1 MFKRIEKEVRF
12 YVRKSKTGK
21 SHPYRR
27 IRSYAVFQCDECHQ
41 EFKREKGKVDSK
53 RLDDFY
59 VHVCPSCD
67 PKRFAQRKGVE
78 QRKKLNIKVDSGIT
92 IDEL

>member
-21 SHPYRR
+21 PHPYKR
-27 IRSYAVFQCDECHQ
+27 IRSYAVFECDECHE
-41 EFKREKGKVDSK
+41 EFQREKGKVDHK
-53 RLDDFY
+53 RLDDYY
-59 VHVCPSCD
+59 VHVCPNCD

-78 QRKKLNIKVDSGIT
+78 QRKKLNMPAGLDIPISD
-92 IDEL
+92 L

>member
-41 EFKREKGKVDSK
+41 EFKREKGKVDAK

-59 VHVCPSCD
+59 VHVCPKCD

-78 QRKKLNIKVDSGIT
+78 QRTKLNIKVDSGIT

>member
-1 MFKRIEKEVRF
+1 MFKRIEKEIRF

-27 IRSYAVFQCDECHQ
+27 IRSYSVFECDECHQ
-41 EFKREKGKVDSK
+41 EFKREKGKVDPK

-78 QRKKLNIKVDSGIT
+78 QRNKLNIKVDSGIT

>member
-12 YVRKSKTGK
+12 YVRKSKKGK
-21 SHPYRR
+21 SHPYKRL
-27 IRSYAVFQCDECHQ
+27 RSYAIFECDDCHS

-53 RLDDFY
+53 RLDNFY
-59 VHVCPSCD
+59 VHVCPDCD

-78 QRKKLNIKVDSGIT
+78 QRKKLNLSVNTDIR

>member
-27 IRSYAVFQCDECHQ
+27 IRSYAVFQCDECHK

-78 QRKKLNIKVDSGIT
+78 QRKKLNIKVDSGVT